1 MRRVTAPV
9 RIDISG
15 GWPDSDPYR
24 RDYGGAVLNATINL
38 RVSAELK
45 APNLVTSLENVP
57 PSSGLGTSGALRA
70 CYLVASNNKLIENK
84 ASLIHKVHRFEN
96 EILEQRAGFQDEAAA
111 IYGGVNYWE
120 FSPEGNITRIPI
132 SKERTKYLENK
143 LVLVYTGENHLS
155 PNIHDNVFGTGN
167 YEGNILKLNRM
178 KEIAREM
185 FQRVDDPDSMPELI
199 RETWKLQRS
208 LDDSI
213 ETDTMRMLQEEL
225 SGGYSACRTTGA
237 GGGGCMIFY
246 TDNKE
251 SLIKKMSKI
260 SEKFPRLRVIP
271 FKFDYGGIRIE

>member
-1 MRRVTAPV
+1 
-9 RIDISG
+9 
-15 GWPDSDPYR
+15 
-24 RDYGGAVLNATINL
+24 
-38 RVSAELK
+38 
-45 APNLVTSLENVP
+45 
-57 PSSGLGTSGALRA
+57 
-70 CYLVASNNKLIENK
+70 
-84 ASLIHKVHRFEN
+84 
-96 EILEQRAGFQDEAAA
+96 
-111 IYGGVNYWE
+111 
-120 FSPEGNITRIPI
+120 
-132 SKERTKYLENK
+132 
-143 LVLVYTGENHLS
+143 
-155 PNIHDNVFGTGN
+155 
-167 YEGNILKLNRM
+167 M